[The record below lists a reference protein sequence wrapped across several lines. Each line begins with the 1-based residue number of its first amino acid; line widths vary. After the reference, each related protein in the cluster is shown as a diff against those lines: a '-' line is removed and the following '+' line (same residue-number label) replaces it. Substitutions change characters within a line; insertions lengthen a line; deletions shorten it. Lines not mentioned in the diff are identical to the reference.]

1 MYQRTLDSLQSE
13 GHLLGEFVLPRLAG
27 TDAVHGMPRWEDD
40 RGAELKLI
48 DPGEAWRGHELGH
61 IEDAYGRLADN
72 TLVTL
77 PDARIGGY
85 AHSAMLVPT
94 FRASTM
100 LLGANV
106 SPEDEWGRMIF
117 RTAHLHEWHPITG
130 ISMPSYDYDD
140 RGRATHVVVD
150 WAPPESVSL
159 NFQAPD

>member
-94 FRASTM
+94 SEPQRCS
-100 LLGANV
+100 LG
-106 SPEDEWGRMIF
+106 
-117 RTAHLHEWHPITG
+117 RT
-130 ISMPSYDYDD
+130 
-140 RGRATHVVVD
+140 
-150 WAPPESVSL
+150 
-159 NFQAPD
+159 